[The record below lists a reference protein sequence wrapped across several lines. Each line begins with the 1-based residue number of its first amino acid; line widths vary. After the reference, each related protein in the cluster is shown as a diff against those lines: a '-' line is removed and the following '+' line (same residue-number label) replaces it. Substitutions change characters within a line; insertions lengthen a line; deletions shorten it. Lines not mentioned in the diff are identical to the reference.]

1 MTDFTTAL
9 PARAPLDPLKHVN
22 FAVGMVLGKDD
33 LDQEFAYL
41 SGHDRWLARD
51 ALGYGTLSGLRMAIA
66 AAADGTTEV
75 RIDPGTALT
84 PSGHLVRVATA
95 QCARL
100 DGWLAQEP
108 QRAQATAAR
117 SSSPPGVVAAH
128 VVLCYAECPGDEVLI
143 PGEPCRSEDDL
154 RAPSRI
160 ADDVRLELRLTPPAQ
175 PEEEAVRRFV
185 GALRRA
191 VVVVEDETPS
201 GTLAEFLALVRRLE
215 TPLGSPPDVAPMDLS
230 PPASPPTD
238 RRFRIAAR
246 EACAWLNAALRVWIT
261 EIRPRYR
268 AEFLDGAGC
277 GEGTPSVGPE
287 ACLLLGTLLIP
298 TNAEGRAV
306 SAGIVVEESKR
317 PLLGTMRFWQE
328 WQLCGPTNRGERG
341 LQGPQG
347 LGINAVTVR
356 GVAPGGA
363 PTAALDAT
371 TRILALGI
379 PAGAPGRD
387 GSPGAGIA
395 SVNATTLAAGS
406 APTAALD
413 ATTRV
418 LALGIPAGAPGRDG
432 SPGAGIA
439 SVTVTG
445 LAPGGPP
452 TAALDA
458 TTRVLTLGIPAGT
471 PGRDGSPGTGIASVT
486 ATALPATSA
495 PTAALNAT
503 TRVLALGIPAG
514 APGAGIASVTV
525 SGLAPSGAPTAALD
539 ATTRVLALGIP
550 AGAPGRDGS
559 PGAGI
564 ASVTV
569 TGLAPGGAPTAA
581 LDATTRVLT
590 LGIPAGTPGRDGS
603 PGTGIA
609 SVTAT
614 ALPATSAPTA
624 ALNATT
630 RVLALG
636 IPAGAPGGSTAAGAV
651 DSPRDGSET
660 GPIVP
665 ARILAAGLVGLSV
678 DPRLRACNGLRIT
691 RAAAGRVFLT
701 WSTAASDIAEHLAG
715 KSVIVPKVLPL
726 PLSMQEVGRSTM
738 VVANFIRF
746 NIDPQFGAEMEL
758 AVITIVGNLPADSA
772 LKDAQFMV
780 ELTRFRPRA

>member
-215 TPLGSPPDVAPMDLS
+215 APVGSPPDVATVDLS

-261 EIRPRYR
+261 EIRPRHR

-514 APGAGIASVTV
+514 APGRDGSPGAGIASVNATA
-525 SGLAPSGAPTAALD
+525 LAAGSAPTAALD

-550 AGAPGRDGS
+550 AGASGRDGS

-569 TGLAPGGAPTAA
+569 
-581 LDATTRVLT
+581 
-590 LGIPAGTPGRDGS
+590 
-603 PGTGIA
+603 
-609 SVTAT
+609 T

>member
-1 MTDFTTAL
+1 
-9 PARAPLDPLKHVN
+9 
-22 FAVGMVLGKDD
+22 
-33 LDQEFAYL
+33 
-41 SGHDRWLARD
+41 
-51 ALGYGTLSGLRMAIA
+51 
-66 AAADGTTEV
+66 
-75 RIDPGTALT
+75 
-84 PSGHLVRVATA
+84 
-95 QCARL
+95 
-100 DGWLAQEP
+100 
-108 QRAQATAAR
+108 
-117 SSSPPGVVAAH
+117 
-128 VVLCYAECPGDEVLI
+128 
-143 PGEPCRSEDDL
+143 
-154 RAPSRI
+154 
-160 ADDVRLELRLTPPAQ
+160 
-175 PEEEAVRRFV
+175 
-185 GALRRA
+185 
-191 VVVVEDETPS
+191 
-201 GTLAEFLALVRRLE
+201 
-215 TPLGSPPDVAPMDLS
+215 
-230 PPASPPTD
+230 
-238 RRFRIAAR
+238 
-246 EACAWLNAALRVWIT
+246 
-261 EIRPRYR
+261 
-268 AEFLDGAGC
+268 
-277 GEGTPSVGPE
+277 
-287 ACLLLGTLLIP
+287 
-298 TNAEGRAV
+298 
-306 SAGIVVEESKR
+306 
-317 PLLGTMRFWQE
+317 
-328 WQLCGPTNRGERG
+328 
-341 LQGPQG
+341 
-347 LGINAVTVR
+347 
-356 GVAPGGA
+356 
-363 PTAALDAT
+363 
-371 TRILALGI
+371 
-379 PAGAPGRD
+379 
-387 GSPGAGIA
+387 
-395 SVNATTLAAGS
+395 
-406 APTAALD
+406 
-413 ATTRV
+413 
-418 LALGIPAGAPGRDG
+418 
-432 SPGAGIA
+432 
-439 SVTVTG
+439 
-445 LAPGGPP
+445 
-452 TAALDA
+452 LDA

-514 APGAGIASVTV
+514 APGRDGSPGAGIASVNATA
-525 SGLAPSGAPTAALD
+525 LAAGSAPTAALD

-550 AGAPGRDGS
+550 AGASGRDGS

-569 TGLAPGGAPTAA
+569 
-581 LDATTRVLT
+581 
-590 LGIPAGTPGRDGS
+590 
-603 PGTGIA
+603 
-609 SVTAT
+609 T